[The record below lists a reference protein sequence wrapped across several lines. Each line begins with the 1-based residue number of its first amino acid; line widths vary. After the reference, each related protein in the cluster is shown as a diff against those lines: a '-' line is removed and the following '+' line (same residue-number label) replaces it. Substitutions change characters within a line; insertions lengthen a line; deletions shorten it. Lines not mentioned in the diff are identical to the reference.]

1 MVTFPLIELQF
12 TTICLSLS
20 TVKTDTACSQIHT
33 HTHFTESNMLHTN
46 LSNMSSNGAMSSMA
60 CQQPSIPSITPLQC
74 GLRLYKQAR
83 SQTWKQLITMHW
95 MLRKKINSQ
104 GSENKSHTKP
114 NVSTKNQKISIT
126 KHRWFMAITRHHR
139 WCLDRMGPKWTTLS
153 SVLLLRHY

>member
-33 HTHFTESNMLHTN
+33 HTHTFPTCCTLIYQTCHQTELCLAWRANSH
-46 LSNMSSNGAMSSMA
+46 
-60 CQQPSIPSITPLQC
+60 PSHQSLLCSVDYDSTSKQGVKLENNWSQC
-74 GLRLYKQAR
+74 TECYE
-83 SQTWKQLITMHW
+83 
-95 MLRKKINSQ
+95 KKINSQ

-139 WCLDRMGPKWTTLS
+139 WRLDRMGPKWTTLS